1 MSKDHQDL
9 TREEEREAMRMGF
22 QCDGLLDVGLVV
34 VLWVISARHIGIWAL
49 MIFNHLRAWCAGAL
63 KTRVWRPALPA
74 GRHGAFPFHGVRWE

>member
-34 VLWVISARHIGIWAL
+34 VLWVISARHIGIWA
-49 MIFNHLRAWCAGAL
+49 R
-63 KTRVWRPALPA
+63 
-74 GRHGAFPFHGVRWE
+74 